1 MECLRNKKA
10 KKGAQF
16 ARNFVFLG
24 NQIAPNRTENE
35 NFVASSNQSKLAEAI
50 LFFETSLNDIKEA

>member
-35 NFVASSNQSKLAEAI
+35 NFVASGSSSNRQGGERMVFIEAE
-50 LFFETSLNDIKEA
+50 SVS